1 MKYSLMME
9 ECPKCKKTAVI
20 TYREGLDGFKKCK
33 ECDYQEK
40 LSPEADKGCCNCC

>member
-20 TYREGLDGFKKCK
+20 TYRDGMNGYKKCK
-33 ECDYQEK
+33 ECGHEEE
-40 LSPEADKGCCNCC
+40 LPPEADKGCCNCC